1 MFDRSRV
8 VSAATVLSLLSFV
21 SLAACATTTTP
32 NPPIASPAQSW
43 TAPTGPAT
51 STTAATSTVATV
63 TTSTT
68 VDEDQLAIG
77 AVQRYYAAFN
87 KALTTLKTTEMRK
100 LFQPGCVV
108 CERDAA
114 QIERMARDGD
124 RITGGVTTLTDFTV
138 TLRSAQHLSL
148 LASSRT
154 EAMIIKDATGKVTTD
169 RKAASGHKNFT
180 VFRRG
185 SDWILEGIS

>member
-51 STTAATSTVATV
+51 STTAATSTVA
-63 TTSTT
+63 TSTT